1 VGVSDVSALDGDGM
15 ETLELSGC
23 YRVTDVS
30 SLGRLHTLWLS
41 GCTGV
46 RDVSALGALNTL

>member
-1 VGVSDVSALDGDGM
+1 VSDVSALDGDGM